1 MHLNTARVLPDEE
14 LLARVKVLADRERG
28 ATVELVAHLAELE
41 TRNLHL
47 AAGYG
52 SMFAY
57 CREALCLSEHEA
69 YGRIEA
75 ARAARRFPV
84 ILDRLAQGAIN
95 LTAVSLLA
103 PHLTA
108 GNHLDVLE
116 SVRGLRKAQVEEV
129 VARLAPKPDVP
140 ATVRK
145 LPAPK
150 VVAPEASALSLAAIL
165 APSES
170 STPSPLQTSTVPAV
184 PPVAERAAINPL
196 SPDRYK
202 LQLTISGGILEK
214 LRFVKDLLRHAN
226 PSGDD
231 AVILERALDAL
242 VSQVMRKRFALG
254 SRTRAS
260 RGVAPGSHR
269 ISARV
274 RRGVF
279 VRDRGRCAF
288 IGRDGRRCNERAL
301 LEFHHVRPHA
311 HDGPPTV
318 DNIELRCRRHNGY
331 EWQRLSTDLRAQEF
345 EWHMRQLQGRPV
357 GDGERPGEGK
367 AMGPGTALGQG
378 TARPRN
384 TAAAPR

>member
-1 MHLNTARVLPDEE
+1 MNMTHLDTARALPDEE
-14 LLARVKVLADRERG
+14 LVARLKVLAAQERG
-28 ATVELVAHLAELE
+28 VIAELVAHLAELE
-41 TRNLHL
+41 DRNLHL

-69 YGRIEA
+69 YARIEA

-84 ILDRLAQGAIN
+84 ILDLLMKGSVN
-95 LTAVSLLA
+95 LTTVSVLA
-103 PHLTA
+103 RHLTA
-108 GNHLDVLE
+108 ENHLEVLE
-116 SVRGLRKAQVEEV
+116 SARGLRKIEVEEI

-140 ATVRK
+140 TSVRK
-145 LPAPK
+145 LAAPK
-150 VVAPEASALSLAAIL
+150 TVVAPPAPPPCLVAANPV
-165 APSES
+165 APTQEM
-170 STPSPLQTSTVPAV
+170 PPA
-184 PPVAERAAINPL
+184 PPVAAPQVERAVVKPL

-202 LQLTISGGILEK
+202 LQLTIGGGVLEK

-242 VSQVMRKRFALG
+242 VSQVMRKRFARS
-254 SRTRAS
+254 SRPRAS
-260 RGVAPGSHR
+260 RGVAAGSHR

-288 IGRDGRRCNERAL
+288 IGRDGRRCQERAC
-301 LEFHHVRPHA
+301 LEFHHVKPFCE
-311 HDGPPTV
+311 GGLPTV
-318 DNIELRCRRHNGY
+318 ENIELRCRRHNLY
-331 EWQRLSTDLRAQEF
+331 EWHLRSTDVRKREEEWLR
-345 EWHMRQLQGRPV
+345 RQVAAGVAPWSA
-357 GDGERPGEGK
+357 EGTGS
-367 AMGPGTALGQG
+367 GPS
-378 TARPRN
+378 RVVPNEPPRN